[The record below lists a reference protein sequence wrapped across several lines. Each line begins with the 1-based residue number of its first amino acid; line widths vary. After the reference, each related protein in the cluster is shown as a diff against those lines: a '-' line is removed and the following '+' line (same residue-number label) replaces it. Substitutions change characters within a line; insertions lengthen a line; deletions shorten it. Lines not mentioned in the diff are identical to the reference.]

1 VGNIDFEGE
10 MEQVTEGSEWI
21 KAKLLDNDPEPIYLQ
36 AWGGTNTIARALK
49 SIEEQFAGKPG
60 WDALKNKISRKAILY
75 TVMDQDATLKN
86 YIAGHWPQIRV
97 FYNAQQFASFAYP
110 WKRVMPKATQPYF
123 EGTYMGPKIIQN
135 HGPLLQM
142 YYAYGDGQKQPGDD
156 EHIHGDPTK
165 LKDAQWGSFQP
176 FDFISEGDSPAF
188 LHLVDVG
195 LNNLNNPSYGGW
207 GGRFALAEGNPF
219 RFEDNDKAADFN
231 PETGK
236 LDISYSQTRWLI
248 AAQEDFA
255 TRADWCVK
263 SFKDANH
270 APQITVSEG
279 MHVYAK
285 PGASL
290 DLHVITRDPDGHA
303 IKLKVWPYPEA
314 GSGKAEVQIENATVK
329 VQIPATAKKGD
340 TFHVVVEGTD
350 NGSPAL
356 TRYRRV
362 VITIA

>member
-1 VGNIDFEGE
+1 
-10 MEQVTEGSEWI
+10 
-21 KAKLLDNDPEPIYLQ
+21 
-36 AWGGTNTIARALK
+36 
-49 SIEEQFAGKPG
+49 
-60 WDALKNKISRKAILY
+60 
-75 TVMDQDATLKN
+75 
-86 YIAGHWPQIRV
+86 
-97 FYNAQQFASFAYP
+97 
-110 WKRVMPKATQPYF
+110 
-123 EGTYMGPKIIQN
+123 
-135 HGPLLQM
+135 
-142 YYAYGDGQKQPGDD
+142 
-156 EHIHGDPTK
+156 
-165 LKDAQWGSFQP
+165 
-176 FDFISEGDSPAF
+176 
-188 LHLVDVG
+188 
-195 LNNLNNPSYGGW
+195 
-207 GGRFALAEGNPF
+207 
-219 RFEDNDKAADFN
+219 
-231 PETGK
+231 
-236 LDISYSQTRWLI
+236 
-248 AAQEDFA
+248 
-255 TRADWCVK
+255 VK

>member
-1 VGNIDFEGE
+1 
-10 MEQVTEGSEWI
+10 M
-21 KAKLLDNDPEPIYLQ
+21 
-36 AWGGTNTIARALK
+36 
-49 SIEEQFAGKPG
+49 
-60 WDALKNKISRKAILY
+60 
-75 TVMDQDATLKN
+75 
-86 YIAGHWPQIRV
+86 
-97 FYNAQQFASFAYP
+97 
-110 WKRVMPKATQPYF
+110 
-123 EGTYMGPKIIQN
+123 
-135 HGPLLQM
+135 
-142 YYAYGDGQKQPGDD
+142 
-156 EHIHGDPTK
+156 
-165 LKDAQWGSFQP
+165 
-176 FDFISEGDSPAF
+176 
-188 LHLVDVG
+188 DVG

-207 GGRFALAEGNPF
+207 GGRFALAEGNRY
-219 RFEDNDKAADFN
+219 RFEDNEKAADFN

-255 TRADWCVK
+255 ARADWCVK
-263 SFKDANH
+263 SYKEANH

-290 DLHVITRDPDGHA
+290 DLHVITREPDGHA

-340 TFHVVVEGTD
+340 NFHVVVEGTD
-350 NGSPAL
+350 TGSPAL

-362 VITIA
+362 VVTIR